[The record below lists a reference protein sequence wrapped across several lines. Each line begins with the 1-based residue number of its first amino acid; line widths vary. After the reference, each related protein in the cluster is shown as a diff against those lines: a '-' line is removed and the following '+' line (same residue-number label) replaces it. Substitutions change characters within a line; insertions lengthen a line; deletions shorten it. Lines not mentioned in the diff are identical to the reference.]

1 MSAIVRLRRAL
12 SSFSS
17 YFYTASSP
25 DTLHITPSFD
35 SEFGQYPSA
44 DPIARDSI
52 ATTLGRHA
60 DMQKDRTV
68 VKLVLQFVV
77 LCVVSLVPVGIAALG
92 LTFSHPSTA
101 VLVSVYVVTGAI
113 SLTGATAS
121 SVYTYRRI
129 NRLVDGRQHQLPFAG
144 QESQTSQVTRVT
156 SALDAFSATQRWYLP
171 EHMHTTPTLVPRSQ
185 LYAVERSL
193 SPLPSSNRPSL
204 EATRGS
210 TLAYQSSGYLP
221 GLIRVQPLYKPDPVH
236 VKSAARVKYIP
247 LKTIHSSD
255 SSIGLPPVVSVF
267 ASQPLAASNNLD
279 RYSASTTCI
288 DGMRKSLEADGL
300 HETTDDTS
308 GLVNDDDDDE
318 NEDDESDAGSA
329 RIYDFDEVK
338 IKSTCS
344 LDGAL
349 LALRPHSSSTIVV
362 PPPRCTS
369 CMRTH
374 SEYRKEEH
382 SAFVREIAHLNA
394 VVVQSSRPK
403 IVNADQLY
411 QTSPSAFSSTGYST
425 PAFPEPPPGPAMR
438 LQYHAMPP
446 ISAVLMSTCD
456 LQLPLRYTK
465 QGVSQG
471 STRSIYGERSAAES
485 MAVEDYS
492 LDHLAASQFSRP
504 EVPRPQPTW
513 IEPSEPVYGRLAVPE
528 GIDVNQIV
536 GKLQYIVSCQSSD
549 TSQTTSVSSA
559 EMKGLDEP
567 MLESSGLGWRRNTM
581 SKIRERKIESSSSED
596 GPGSEVFDISG
607 SDGSLPDVYYASAVS
622 HPAVPLRSSTG
633 SSSDVQSHVS
643 LCSDYSQAPPRSTSL
658 TTGVNLDWQT
668 TVQLFHRP
676 DISLGDS
683 AANLPAH
690 CTLINLGVSEIK
702 LVPHRVEQAT
712 VSLSSNQGSAAGN
725 NTTLACSDM
734 CEISERSSL
743 AIDDDSV
750 VLVQVA

>member
-1 MSAIVRLRRAL
+1 
-12 SSFSS
+12 
-17 YFYTASSP
+17 
-25 DTLHITPSFD
+25 
-35 SEFGQYPSA
+35 
-44 DPIARDSI
+44 
-52 ATTLGRHA
+52 
-60 DMQKDRTV
+60 
-68 VKLVLQFVV
+68 
-77 LCVVSLVPVGIAALG
+77 
-92 LTFSHPSTA
+92 
-101 VLVSVYVVTGAI
+101 
-113 SLTGATAS
+113 
-121 SVYTYRRI
+121 
-129 NRLVDGRQHQLPFAG
+129 HQLPFTG

-210 TLAYQSSGYLP
+210 TLGYQSSGYLP
-221 GLIRVQPLYKPDPVH
+221 GLARVQPLYKPDPVH
-236 VKSAARVKYIP
+236 VKSVAQVKYIP

-255 SSIGLPPVVSVF
+255 SSIRLPPVVSVF
-267 ASQPLAASNNLD
+267 ASQPLTASNNLD

-300 HETTDDTS
+300 HETTDDIS
-308 GLVNDDDDDE
+308 GLVNGNDDDE

-329 RIYDFDEVK
+329 HIYDFDEVK

-411 QTSPSAFSSTGYST
+411 QTSPSTFSSTGYSM
-425 PAFPEPPPGPAMR
+425 PAFPEPPPRVYSAQPKVRMPTEYVDENIDIWLQNTMPPAASPAMR

-456 LQLPLRYTK
+456 LHLPLRYTSIGRAIVKK
-465 QGVSQG
+465 QSVSQG
-471 STRSIYGERSAAES
+471 STRSIYGERSAVES
-485 MAVEDYS
+485 MAVEDYN
-492 LDHLAASQFSRP
+492 LDHLAASQFSTP
-504 EVPRPQPTW
+504 EVPRVQPIW
-513 IEPSEPVYGRLAVPE
+513 IEPSEQVYGRPNVPE

-596 GPGSEVFDISG
+596 GPGSEVFNISG

-622 HPAVPLRSSTG
+622 HPAAPLRSSTG
-633 SSSDVQSHVS
+633 SSSDLQSHVS
-643 LCSDYSQAPPRSTSL
+643 LCSDYSQEPPRSTSL
-658 TTGVNLDWQT
+658 TAGVNLDWQT

-712 VSLSSNQGSAAGN
+712 VSFSSNQGSAAGN
-725 NTTLACSDM
+725 NATLACSDM

-750 VLVQVA
+750 VLVQVV